1 MKLTVL
7 VDNNTIIDRYFR
19 GEPGVSYFI
28 ECSGQKILFD
38 TGYSELFCLNA
49 LKLGLDLRSLDAV
62 VLSHGHNDH
71 SWGLGEL
78 VRFLAEAQGEGFQ
91 KKMPALVAHDDAFLP
106 KQEQGLDIGMML
118 SMEQL
123 QNSFAVRKERM
134 SLWLTE
140 KLVFLGE
147 IKRSNSF
154 EGRSPLGKT
163 LRNGQWEDDFLLDDS
178 ALAYCSS
185 KGLVIITGCSH
196 AGIANIVEQAK
207 SVCGEERIYDVIGG
221 FHLQNPSP
229 EVLEQTVSYFH
240 ACSPNTVHAGHCTD
254 LASKMALA
262 KAVQVREIGVGLTL
276 QYE

>member
-28 ECSGQKILFD
+28 ECGGKKILFD
-38 TGYSELFCLNA
+38 TGYSDLFCLNA
-49 LKLGLDLRSLDAV
+49 LKLGLDLRRLDAV

-71 SWGLGEL
+71 TWGLGEL
-78 VRFLAEAQGEGFQ
+78 VRLLAEAQGEGFQ
-91 KKMPALVAHDDAFLP
+91 RKIPSLVAHEDSFLP

-123 QNSFAVRKERM
+123 QNSFAVRKERTP
-134 SLWLTE
+134 LWLTE

-163 LRNGQWEDDFLLDDS
+163 LRNGQWENDFLLDDS
-178 ALAYCSS
+178 ALAYCSPQ
-185 KGLVIITGCSH
+185 GLVIITGCSH
-196 AGIANIVEQAK
+196 AGIANIIEQAK
-207 SVCGEERIYDVIGG
+207 QVCCEERIYEVIGG

-229 EVLEQTVSYFH
+229 EVLEKTVSFFQE
-240 ACSPNTVHAGHCTD
+240 CSPHAVYAGHCTD
-254 LASKMALA
+254 LASKIALA
-262 KAVQVREIGVGLTL
+262 KAGQVRDVGVGLSL
-276 QYE
+276 YYE